1 MKKSIIIVLSL
12 SLNNLFSQS
21 DYQSILSIDNK
32 KINYTDFLSIYNKNR
47 SDTDSNYKNSID
59 EYLDLFINFKLKVH
73 EAELLDLDKSEKFI
87 RELESYRDQLAKPY
101 LHDRKINQDII
112 KESYERL
119 KYDIS
124 VSHILIKLNE
134 SSSPNDT
141 LMAFKKIND
150 IRNKFLNGENFI
162 DLARNYS
169 EDPSVLQ
176 NDGYLGYFTA
186 FYMVYPFESA
196 AYTTKVGD
204 ISNIVRTR
212 FGYHILLINDKRK
225 SLGEV
230 KTAHIMIKRDNNSKS
245 TNTKVKINEIYNMLS
260 NENKNFSDLAKKYS
274 DDKSSSIKGGELP
287 WFGINRMTP
296 PFEKVAFEID
306 SIGEFSKPF
315 ETQYGWHI
323 VKLIDKKTLGSFE
336 EEKSD
341 ILNKIDKDFRGKISR
356 KSLIEDLKNDY
367 SYYEFKSNINL
378 MKKKIESSD
387 FNNKNFSV
395 NENLIIITFDS
406 INYYINDFLNYY
418 SKLTNYNNFD
428 EVFEIWSSDM
438 IIRYENQILE
448 KKYKDFKI
456 LMQEYRDGIL
466 LFEITNK
473 KIWGKSTSDSIKLK
487 EFYTKNKGKYMTEE
501 IIEVNVIKSNNISY
515 TNKII
520 KSLNKKKNLDRTLNN
535 INKKSISYIE
545 VDNELYTKNDIKYFD
560 STEFQIGNFK
570 LIDSGDNQSIIIIDN
585 IILPQIKKLNEC
597 KGEVISDYQ
606 KELENNWI
614 EDLKNKYQ
622 FEINYNVLNLIKD
635 NQIDKLDS
643 LNDINS
649 QKNYDNNKSFN
660 QAFLE
665 AGKKMGFSKFKYFK
679 WRGNLYSTEL
689 E

>member
-1 MKKSIIIVLSL
+1 MKKSIIIILSL
-12 SLNNLFSQS
+12 YFNNLFSQS

-47 SDTDSNYKNSID
+47 SEIEPNYKNSID

-87 RELESYRDQLAKPY
+87 RELETYRDQLAKPY
-101 LHDRKINQDII
+101 LHDKKINQDII

-134 SSSPNDT
+134 SSSPDDT

-150 IRNKFLNGENFI
+150 IRNKFLNGENFT

-196 AYTTKVGD
+196 AYNTKIGD

-245 TNTKVKINEIYNMLS
+245 TNTKVRINEIYNMLS

-296 PFEKVAFEID
+296 PFEKAAFEID

-323 VKLIDKKTLGSFE
+323 VKLIDKKVLGSFE
-336 EEKSD
+336 EEKRD
-341 ILNKIDKDFRGKISR
+341 IVNKIDKDFRGKISR
-356 KSLIEDLKNDY
+356 KSLIEDLKNEY
-367 SYYEFKSNINL
+367 SYYEFKSNINF

-387 FNNKNFSV
+387 SNNKNFSV

-418 SKLTNYNNFD
+418 NKLTKYNTFD
-428 EVFEIWSSDM
+428 EVFEIWSSDK

-448 KKYKDFKI
+448 EKYQDFKI

-487 EFYTKNKGKYMTEE
+487 EFYAKNKGKYMTEE
-501 IIEVNVIKSNNISY
+501 KVVVNVIKSNNISY
-515 TNKII
+515 TKKII
-520 KSLNKKKNLDRTLNN
+520 KSLNKKKKLDKTLNN
-535 INKKSISYIE
+535 ISKKSISYIE
-545 VDNELYTKNDIKYFD
+545 VDNELFIKNEIKYFD

-570 LIDSGDNQSIIIIDN
+570 LIDSGNNQSIIIIDD

-643 LNDINS
+643 LNNINS
-649 QKNYDNNKSFN
+649 QKNYYNNKSFN